1 MVRAE
6 AKILNRLGLHAR
18 PANKLVKIASS
29 GRSEVGLA
37 YNGQR
42 ANGRSILGVILL
54 QAYKGATI
62 SIEVRGEDEEEVLRQ
77 ILELIA
83 NKFEEE

>member
-6 AKILNRLGLHAR
+6 ATIINKLGLHAR
-18 PANKLVKIASS
+18 PASKLVKIASR
-29 GRSEVGLA
+29 GKSEVTMIHK
-37 YNGQR
+37 GQR

-54 QAYKGATI
+54 QAYNGATI
-62 SIEVRGEDEEEVLRQ
+62 TIEVSGADEQEVLDN
-77 ILELIA
+77 ILALIA